1 MIRINLL
8 KPGKKEVKG
17 PQAAAEPEYEEKRP
31 SSSLFGLIYLLVI
44 VVIGVMFWQ
53 QRNAVAE
60 EEEMLAQAQAE
71 RESLQYVE
79 AKLEQLEEQRE
90 LLQRKINLINRLR
103 SRQGSAV
110 LIMDHLSWN
119 IPDWLWLT
127 EATYSNFNLRLK
139 GKALSNN
146 LIADYI
152 SNLESSPYFTSVD
165 LISSTLRRDQNNEYL
180 EFSLTAQYVLPN
192 LTGEQE
198 AESQEEE
205 AGR

>member
-8 KPGKKEVKG
+8 KPGKKEIKG
-17 PQAAAEPEYEEKRP
+17 PQVEAEPEFEEKRP
-31 SSSLFGLIYLLVI
+31 SATLYGLIYLLMI
-44 VVIGVMFWQ
+44 VAIGALFWT
-53 QRNAVAE
+53 QRNAIANE
-60 EEEMLAQAQAE
+60 ENLLTQAQAE

-79 AKLEQLEEQRE
+79 TKLRELEQQKE

-103 SRQGSAV
+103 SKQGSAV

-127 EATYSNFNLRLK
+127 KATYSNFNLRLS

-152 SNLESSPYFTSVD
+152 SNLERSPYFANVD
-165 LISSTLRRDQNNEYL
+165 LISSTLRQAQNNEYL
-180 EFSLTAQYVLPN
+180 EFSLTAQYILPN
-192 LTGEQE
+192 LSEGEEPESQGE
-198 AESQEEE
+198 AE
-205 AGR
+205 R

>member
-8 KPGKKEVKG
+8 KPGKKEIKG
-17 PQAAAEPEYEEKRP
+17 PQVEAEPEFEEKRP
-31 SSSLFGLIYLLVI
+31 SATLYGLIYLLMI
-44 VVIGVMFWQ
+44 VAIGALFWT
-53 QRNAVAE
+53 QRNAIANE
-60 EEEMLAQAQAE
+60 ENLLAQAQAE

-79 AKLEQLEEQRE
+79 TKLRELEQQKE

-103 SRQGSAV
+103 SKQGSAV

-127 EATYSNFNLRLK
+127 KATYSNFNLRLS

-152 SNLESSPYFTSVD
+152 SNLERSPYFANVD
-165 LISSTLRRDQNNEYL
+165 LISSTLRQAQNNEYL
-180 EFSLTAQYVLPN
+180 EFSLTAQYILPN
-192 LTGEQE
+192 LSEGEEPESQGE
-198 AESQEEE
+198 AE
-205 AGR
+205 R

>member
-8 KPGKKEVKG
+8 KPGKKEISG
-17 PQAAAEPEYEEKRP
+17 PQAAAEPEFEEKRP
-31 SSSLFGLIYLLVI
+31 SSTLYGLIYLLMI
-44 VVIGVMFWQ
+44 VAIGALFWT
-53 QRNAVAE
+53 QRNAIAHE
-60 EEEMLAQAQAE
+60 EELLAQAQVE

-79 AKLEQLEEQRE
+79 TKLQELEQQKE

-103 SRQGSAV
+103 SKQGSAV

-127 EATYSNFNLRLK
+127 EATYSNFNLRLT

-152 SNLESSPYFTSVD
+152 SNLERSPYFSNVD
-165 LISSTLRRDQNNEYL
+165 LISSTLRQVQNSEYM
-180 EFSLTAQYVLPN
+180 EFSLTAQYILPN
-192 LTGEQE
+192 LSGGEG
-198 AESQEEE
+198 AESQGE
-205 AGR
+205 AEQ

>member
-8 KPGKKEVKG
+8 KPGKKEIKG
-17 PQAAAEPEYEEKRP
+17 PQVEAEPEFEEKRP
-31 SSSLFGLIYLLVI
+31 SATLYGLIYLLMI
-44 VVIGVMFWQ
+44 VAIGALFWT
-53 QRNAVAE
+53 QRNAIANE
-60 EEEMLAQAQAE
+60 ENLLAQAQAE

-79 AKLEQLEEQRE
+79 TKLRELEQQKE

-103 SRQGSAV
+103 SKQGSAV

-127 EATYSNFNLRLK
+127 KATYSNFNLRLT

-152 SNLESSPYFTSVD
+152 SNLERSPYFTNVD
-165 LISSTLRRDQNNEYL
+165 LISSTLRQAQNNEYL
-180 EFSLTAQYVLPN
+180 EFSLTAQYILPN
-192 LTGEQE
+192 LSEGEEPESQGE
-198 AESQEEE
+198 AEQ
-205 AGR
+205 

>member
-1 MIRINLL
+1 
-8 KPGKKEVKG
+8 
-17 PQAAAEPEYEEKRP
+17 
-31 SSSLFGLIYLLVI
+31 
-44 VVIGVMFWQ
+44 MFWQ

-79 AKLEQLEEQRE
+79 AKLEELEAQRE

>member
-8 KPGKKEVKG
+8 KPGKKEIKG
-17 PQAAAEPEYEEKRP
+17 PQVEAEPEFEEKRP
-31 SSSLFGLIYLLVI
+31 SATLYGLIYLLMI
-44 VVIGVMFWQ
+44 VAIGALFWT
-53 QRNAVAE
+53 QRNAIANE
-60 EEEMLAQAQAE
+60 ENLLAQAQAE

-79 AKLEQLEEQRE
+79 TKLRELEQQKE

-103 SRQGSAV
+103 SKQGSAV

-127 EATYSNFNLRLK
+127 KATYSNFNLRLT

-152 SNLESSPYFTSVD
+152 SNLERSPYFTSVD
-165 LISSTLRRDQNNEYL
+165 LISSTLRQAQNNEYL
-180 EFSLTAQYVLPN
+180 EFSLTAQYILPN
-192 LTGEQE
+192 LSEGKEPESKGE
-198 AESQEEE
+198 AEQ
-205 AGR
+205 